1 MSKLSSLEKS
11 ELAKL
16 YKLLAPVK
24 NSDNDNSDNIN
35 DFIFEQIEV
44 SVKDKGDLM
53 VLASAR
59 KHFEI
64 ENAAMKDAFDIVE
77 RLVEHFDC

>member
-1 MSKLSSLEKS
+1 MSKISELEKL
-11 ELAKL
+11 ELARL

-24 NSDNDNSDNIN
+24 NSYAENSDNIN

-44 SVKDKGDLM
+44 SVKDKGDVM

-77 RLVEHFDC
+77 RLVDHFDC

>member
-1 MSKLSSLEKS
+1 MSKLSKLEKS

-16 YKLLAPVK
+16 YKLLADVK
-24 NSDNDNSDNIN
+24 NSDTDNSDNIN
-35 DFIFEQIEV
+35 DFIFEQTEV

-53 VLASAR
+53 ELASAR

-64 ENAAMKDAFDIVE
+64 ENSAMKDTFDIVE